1 MKYAI
6 INIEVLEKRIEE
18 LDKDIEF
25 LDNNEP
31 SYYPERK
38 SKVLIQDKKER
49 AILREILSNTIPLE
63 KELEKAFDVGFQTG
77 YNDETS
83 PSYLTAKEY
92 INNLKLS
99 I

>member
-18 LDKDIEF
+18 LDKDIKF

-31 SYYPERK
+31 SDYPERK

-63 KELEKAFDVGFQTG
+63 KELKNAYYAGKANLVNAD
-77 YNDETS
+77 
-83 PSYLTAKEY
+83 EY
-92 INNLKLS
+92 IQNLKLKE
-99 I
+99 